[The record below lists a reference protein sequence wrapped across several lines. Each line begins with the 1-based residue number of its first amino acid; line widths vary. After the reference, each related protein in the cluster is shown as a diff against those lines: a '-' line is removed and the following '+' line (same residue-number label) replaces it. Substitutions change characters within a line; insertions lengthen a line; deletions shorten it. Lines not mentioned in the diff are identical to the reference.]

1 MFKQIRCLFI
11 LICCCTQAYAQV
23 GTLDSSR
30 LKLIKIVHADSAII
44 MKDEDKN
51 YNKLIGAVSV
61 EHEGVI
67 MTCDSA
73 YFFLENNF
81 IEAFSHVQVSKAN
94 GSSAVADYMKY
105 TGNNSTAFLKGSVQ
119 IIDGGNT
126 LITDELTYNIRTKI
140 GKYYH
145 GGTIQTEETNISSEE
160 GNYNGYS
167 QQTYFK
173 KDVVVNS
180 EKYNIQSK
188 ELTYNIKTK
197 VVRLLDQST
206 VVTENS
212 TIQTKKGQ
220 YDSKSGNAVFESRTT
235 IENEDQIII
244 GNKITY
250 NDKNGYAKAVG
261 DVVVF
266 DTKNESQLNADMAE
280 YNKLSGYGKATGHVV
295 IVQDGGKTILRAKE
309 TTYNKKT
316 GYARADGQVSVI
328 DTLEKSKLLSGTLE
342 FNENSGFMMATKN
355 PKFITLADKDS
366 LFMRADTLISLR
378 ASHLNQ
384 LDKKEK
390 ISSDKKTKTWMYN
403 LLEADSTYKSEDKEE
418 KKILIAN
425 HHVRIFSDS
434 MQAVCDSLHYSQVDS
449 NFKLYKA
456 PVMWSKNQQSSADTI
471 FLQTSNNKLAEVNL
485 IQSAML
491 ISETGQAAM
500 YDQVAGNYVNAFFI
514 ENEIDKVKVDQNA
527 ESLYYAKDDD
537 GAYIGMNKAESAKMD
552 VFFKDKELDHIVM
565 LENPKGVFYPID
577 QLTEQNKFLT
587 SFKLYTERKPT
598 SKEDI
603 LVDEK

>member
-1 MFKQIRCLFI
+1 MFKQIIFLFFL
-11 LICCCTQAYAQV
+11 LISCTSSYSQI
-23 GTLDSSR
+23 GNLDSSR

-44 MKDEDKN
+44 IKDEEKN
-51 YNKLIGAVSV
+51 FNKLIGAVSI

-145 GGTIQTEETNISSEE
+145 GGTIQTEETTISSEE

-188 ELTYNIKTK
+188 ELTYNIKSK
-197 VVRLLDQST
+197 VVRLLDEST

-266 DTKNESQLNADMAE
+266 DTKNESQLNADVAE

-355 PKFITLADKDS
+355 PKFVTLADKDS

-384 LDKKEK
+384 LDKKEIK
-390 ISSDKKTKTWMYN
+390 SKDKKTSTWIYS

-418 KKILIAN
+418 KKMLIAN

-449 NFKLYKA
+449 NFKLFKD
-456 PVMWSKNQQSSADTI
+456 PVMWSKNQQSRADTI
-471 FLQTSNNKLAEVNL
+471 FIQTSNSQLSEVNL

-491 ISETGQAAM
+491 ISETGQVNM
-500 YDQVAGNYVNAFFI
+500 YDQVSGNYVNAFFI

-537 GAYIGMNKAESAKMD
+537 GAYIGMNQAESAKMD

-587 SFKLYTERKPT
+587 SFKLYTERKPK

-603 LVDEK
+603 LLDEK